1 MPDDVSAPALDPE
14 SAASWLAFPGNV
26 PDGRPTGL
34 SIETLPRARTYGPP
48 AREALLAGRR
58 FTDKDIDIPAPTG
71 DVTLSVF
78 SPERFSP
85 GRFSPEQQQQ
95 TGAPAVYWIHG
106 GGMVTGDR
114 FGAGD
119 ALELAEFIGAVV
131 VSPEYRLAPEHP
143 SPAPVDDCLA
153 GLLWFADHARELGVD
168 PTRVILAGGS
178 AGAGLAAATALRIRD
193 EGGPAIAGL
202 MLLSPMLDD
211 RMTSVSS
218 QQFTHGIPWTRL
230 SNEFGWRCL
239 LGDRA
244 GGDDVSIYEAPGR
257 AEELAGLPPTFI
269 DVGSADLFRDEAT
282 AFASTL
288 WACGGNAELH
298 VWPGGYHGF
307 ELMAPTSTLART
319 AVAARKAWLERLLAV
334 PQQ

>member
-1 MPDDVSAPALDPE
+1 MPDEVSAPPLDPE
-14 SAASWLAFPGNV
+14 SAAPWLAFPGNV
-26 PDGRPTGL
+26 TDGRPTGL
-34 SIETLPRARTYGPP
+34 SIETLPRARSYGPP
-48 AREALLAGRR
+48 AREALLAGRQ
-58 FTDKDIDIPAPTG
+58 FTDKDIEVPAPTG
-71 DVTLSVF
+71 DVTVSVF
-78 SPERFSP
+78 SPERP
-85 GRFSPEQQQQ
+85 SPEQRR

-106 GGMVTGDR
+106 GGMITGDR
-114 FGAGD
+114 FGAAD
-119 ALELAEFIGAVV
+119 ALELAESIGAVV

-143 SPAPVDDCLA
+143 SPAPGDDCHA
-153 GLLWFADHARELGVD
+153 GLLWFADHAREFGVD
-168 PTRVILAGGS
+168 PARVILAGGS
-178 AGAGLAAATALRIRD
+178 AGAGLAAATALRLRD

-218 QQFTHGIPWTRL
+218 RQFTHGVPWTRL
-230 SNEFGWRCL
+230 SNEFGWHCL
-239 LGDRA
+239 LGDRT

-257 AEELAGLPPTFI
+257 AEELAGLPPTFV

-282 AFASTL
+282 AFASTI

-307 ELMAPTSTLART
+307 ELMAPDSTLTRT

-334 PQQ
+334 PQR